1 LAFFKTGE
9 LAWVYCH
16 LMSLG
21 NMSAMV
27 DRIAKIINKVEEKVE
42 EKGKAEA
49 EAEAKK

>member
-1 LAFFKTGE
+1 AFFKTGE

-27 DRIAKIINKVEEKVE
+27 DRIAKIINK
-42 EKGKAEA
+42 AEA